1 MTTTLSPRRI
11 EILDTLFTRLTPQFP
26 KDKHA
31 DLRVLIDNLFKHA
44 SLQDLVS
51 YDTSDLAGL
60 VVSLWRT
67 LQNHHS
73 GQQTVAVFNPN
84 VEENEWQSPHT
95 IVTVL
100 HEDVPFII
108 DSVRLTLNRLD
119 INIHTIFHASL
130 GVKRNKQGEFD
141 SFDKAQPRE
150 LLLCIEVDRTTVAA
164 ERDDIAKA
172 INSVVDEVKR
182 VIADY
187 PKILKKT
194 DDAVADL
201 KRLKYPVDQAEL
213 DEAEVF
219 LKWLGE
225 NHFTFL
231 AYDEYEI
238 QDGKV
243 TQVDGSALGL
253 FKNSGKRR
261 VEHIDEMT
269 EQRRQHVFDQEL
281 LIFSKSG
288 RRSNVHRP
296 AYSDYILV
304 KHFNDKGE
312 VVGGRRFLGLYTST
326 VYNGSPDTIPVVR
339 RKIKQVLE
347 QSGFAQGSHNYKEL
361 AAILFTFPR
370 DELIQASIDT
380 LLNMTLD
387 VLAIQERKRIRLLLR
402 RDIYGK
408 FLTAIVY
415 VPRDIF
421 NSQLRQQVHDL
432 LAEEFDVEGSDF
444 TTFFSE
450 SVLARTRLVFKLKQP
465 IEGELPTEALE
476 KRIFQIARR
485 WTDELMQV
493 LVENFGEEQGVQLHQ
508 RYHQAFPASY
518 REQYSPRVA
527 VADIQRMESLAKKNA
542 DPITLSFY
550 RAMEPTGSE
559 LKLKIFKKGD
569 ALLLSDLMP
578 VLENLGLK
586 VIDEYPY
593 EITYGDN
600 NCTWIYDFSLLYE
613 PNPLLDPVQ
622 YREEFARAFL
632 AIWNG
637 RAESDAYNQLILRA
651 KLTWREVAMMRAYA
665 RYMKQLRFGLSQEYI
680 ADTLIKYTDITQH
693 LVELFSARFNPDK
706 QANAAKDTEQWLEAI
721 NEQLEAVNNINEDR
735 IVRRYME
742 LIKATL
748 RTNFYQ
754 PGADGR
760 RKDYF
765 SFKLNPSKISNIPL
779 PKPMFEIFVYSP
791 RIEGVHLR
799 GGKVARGGLRW
810 SDRIEDFRTE
820 VLGLVK
826 AQQVKNAVIVPVGA
840 KGGFVAKQ
848 LPVDGDREAI
858 QAEGIA
864 SYKTFIRAL
873 LDITDN
879 LHDGAVIPPKQVV
892 RYDEDDPYL
901 VVAADKG
908 TATFSDIANAEAI
921 DYGFWLGDAF
931 ASGGSNGYDH
941 KKMGIT
947 ARGAWVSVQR
957 HFRELGIDVQ
967 KDPISVVGIG
977 DMAGDVFGNGL
988 LRSQSIKL
996 VGAFNHL
1003 HIFVDPDPDLARSFA
1018 ERQRMFD
1025 LPRSS
1030 WEDYNADLISKGG
1043 GIFSRS
1049 SKSIP
1054 VSKEMKELFGISKSK
1069 IAPNDLISAMLKAP
1083 VDLLW
1088 NGGIGTYVKAS
1099 HENHADIGDKANDAL
1114 RVDARELQCKVI
1126 GEGGNLGFSQLARV
1140 EFNLHG
1146 GRCFTDFIDNAGG
1159 VDCSDHE
1166 VNMKILL
1173 DDLVTSGDLTVK
1185 QRNDW
1190 LFKLTEDVSKLVLRN
1205 NYRQS
1210 QALGIAYTESFKRV
1224 EEYRRLINAMV
1235 SAGKLNRELEFLPS
1249 DELISDRKVQGQG
1262 LTRPELSVL
1271 ISYVKGDLKEQLIKA
1286 DVAQDAYL
1294 ENAVTSV
1301 FPEAMRKKFG
1311 KAMHQHRLRGEIV
1324 ATQVANDIFNYMGIS
1339 YFNRLQESTG
1349 ASALEA
1355 AKAYVAARDIFGL
1368 HKVWDELEALDHQ
1381 VDCEL
1386 QSKLML
1392 KTARMV
1398 RRGSRWLVKNYRT
1411 GIDIQA
1417 VLDLYQ
1423 QPIQTMV
1430 DQLENLLPDDQK
1442 EVWLTESNQLVEQGV
1457 PESLARRVCASDML
1471 YTALGV
1477 VAVAQSQERDP
1488 LQVAQGYF
1496 RVGDALELDSF
1507 AEQVNSLSV
1516 NTHWQAMARESFRDD
1531 LEWQQRRIT
1540 QGLFSQMASET
1551 LDELVDEWL
1560 ERNQILVE
1568 RWLKMMSEIRA
1579 VGEPEFSMY
1588 SVAIRELLDLSQAT
1602 MPEL

>member
-1 MTTTLSPRRI
+1 MTNTLSPQRI
-11 EILDTLFTRLTPQFP
+11 ELLDALYERLTPHFP
-26 KDKHA
+26 KDKQA

-44 SLQDLVS
+44 SMHDLVS
-51 YDTSDLAGL
+51 YELTDLAGL

-67 LQNHHS
+67 LQQHQS
-73 GQQTVAVFNPN
+73 GHQQVAVFNPN

-100 HEDVPFII
+100 HEDVPFVI
-108 DSVRLTLNRLD
+108 DSVRLTLNRLGV
-119 INIHTIFHASL
+119 NIHTIFHASL
-130 GVKRNKQGEFD
+130 GVARTKSGEFD
-141 SFDKAQPRE
+141 SFDKNNPRE
-150 LLLCIEVDRTTVAA
+150 LLLCIEVDRTTVAS

-172 INSVVDEVKR
+172 INGVVDEVKR
-182 VIADY
+182 VITDY
-187 PKILKKT
+187 PKILQKT
-194 DDAVADL
+194 QDAVADF
-201 KRLKYPVDQAEL
+201 KQGTQPVDKDDLA
-213 DEAEVF
+213 EAEVF
-219 LKWLGE
+219 MKWLGD

-238 QDGKV
+238 EDGKV
-243 TQVDGSALGL
+243 KQVAGSALGL
-253 FKNSGKRR
+253 FRKGSKKK
-261 VEHIDEMT
+261 EESIAEMT
-269 EQRRQHVFDQEL
+269 EQRREHVFDQEL

-296 AYSDYILV
+296 AYSDYVLV
-304 KHFNDKGE
+304 KRFNDKGE
-312 VVGGRRFLGLYTST
+312 VIGGRRFLGLYTST

-339 RKIKQVLE
+339 RKIERVLE
-347 QSGFAQGSHNYKEL
+347 QSGFTPGSHNYKEL
-361 AAILFTFPR
+361 GAILFTFPR

-380 LLNMTLD
+380 LLHMTLD

-402 RDIYGK
+402 KDIYGK

-432 LAEEFDVEGSDF
+432 LADQFDVEGSDF

-450 SVLARTRLVFKLKQP
+450 SVLARTRFVFKLKQP
-465 IEGELPTEALE
+465 IEGDLPTEALE

-485 WTDELMQV
+485 WTDELQQA

-508 RYHQAFPASY
+508 RYHEAFPASY

-527 VADIQRMESLAKKNA
+527 VADIQRMESLNKKNA
-542 DPITLSFY
+542 EPITLSFY

-559 LKLKIFKKGD
+559 LKLKIFKKGE

-593 EITYGDN
+593 EINYGDN
-600 NCTWIYDFSLLYE
+600 QCTWIYDFSLLYE

-632 AIWNG
+632 AVWNG
-637 RAESDAYNQLILRA
+637 SAESDAYNQLILRA
-651 KLTWREVAMMRAYA
+651 KLTWREVAMLRAYA
-665 RYMKQLRFGLSQEYI
+665 RYMKQVRFGLSQEYI
-680 ADTLIKYTDITQH
+680 ADTLIKYTDITAN
-693 LVELFSARFNPDK
+693 LVELFSARFNPEKQGTAAGDIDK
-706 QANAAKDTEQWLEAI
+706 WLEAI
-721 NEQLEAVNNINEDR
+721 NEQLDAVNNINEDR

-742 LIKATL
+742 LMKATL

-754 PGADGR
+754 PGANNR

-765 SFKLNPSKISNIPL
+765 SFKLNPAKISNIPL
-779 PKPMFEIFVYSP
+779 PKPKFEIFVYSP

-848 LPVDGDREAI
+848 LPVDGDRETI

-864 SYKTFIRAL
+864 CYKTFIRAL

-879 LHDGAVIPPKQVV
+879 LQEGEVKPPQQVV

-988 LRSQSIKL
+988 LRSETLKL

-1003 HIFVDPDPDLARSFA
+1003 HIFIDPEPDIAKSFA
-1018 ERQRMFD
+1018 ERQRLFD

-1030 WEDYNADLISKGG
+1030 WEDYNAELISKGG

-1054 VSKEMKELFGISKSK
+1054 VSKEMKALFGISKSK
-1069 IAPNDLISAMLKAP
+1069 ITPNDLISAMLKAP

-1099 HENHADIGDKANDAL
+1099 HENHADIGDKANDAV
-1114 RVDARELQCKVI
+1114 RVDARDLACKVI

-1140 EFNLHG
+1140 EFNLKG

-1173 DDLVTSGDLTVK
+1173 DDLVASGDLTVK

-1210 QALGIAYTESFKRV
+1210 QALGIAFTESYKRV
-1224 EEYRRLINAMV
+1224 EEYRRLI
-1235 SAGKLNRELEFLPS
+1235 SALVADGKLNRELEFLPS
-1249 DELISDRKVQGQG
+1249 DEAISDRKVHGQG

-1286 DVAQDAYL
+1286 DIAQDAYL
-1294 ENAVTSV
+1294 EDAVTSV

-1339 YFNRLQESTG
+1339 FFNRLQESTG
-1349 ASALEA
+1349 ASPLEA

-1368 HKVWDELEALDHQ
+1368 HQLWDELEALDHRI
-1381 VDCEL
+1381 DPDL
-1386 QSKLML
+1386 QSRLML
-1392 KTARMV
+1392 STARMV

-1423 QPIQTMV
+1423 APIQ
-1430 DQLENLLPDDQK
+1430 QLTDKLESLLPDDQK
-1442 EVWLTESNQLVEQGV
+1442 EDWLTESQQLIDQGV

-1488 LQVAQGYF
+1488 MQVAQGYF
-1496 RVGDALELDSF
+1496 RVGDELELDSF
-1507 AEQVNSLSV
+1507 AGQVNSLSV

-1540 QGLFSQMASET
+1540 QGLFTQMGKGS
-1551 LDELVDEWL
+1551 LDEVVDDWL
-1560 ERNQILVE
+1560 ERNHILVE